1 MKLYDILEMVSYNE
15 IEPKDAEDK
24 IKAIL
29 LEIVNEASI
38 GNSSVD
44 ATSTSEEIREEIG
57 KM

>member
-1 MKLYDILEMVSYNE
+1 MKLYDILEMVFCNG
-15 IEPKDAEDK
+15 IEPKDAEER
-24 IKAIL
+24 IKQML
-29 LEIVNEASI
+29 LEIISEASI